1 VITTGVPKILLE
13 LSKSIWTPSG
23 KTLLTSELR
32 SKIVKRIK
40 EIALKIEKSYIVTI
54 TLLIAIVITLARD
67 IIGFY
72 AYIREPYIAR
82 QIILYSY
89 TKVSRYRIDFY
100 MKPNNIYGDIVAS
113 AENKLPIY

>member
-1 VITTGVPKILLE
+1 MITTGVPKILLE

-72 AYIREPYIAR
+72 AYIRERSPPAKTCNYLWIAVITW
-82 QIILYSY
+82 Q
-89 TKVSRYRIDFY
+89 
-100 MKPNNIYGDIVAS
+100 VAHHATPEPPHRRS
-113 AENKLPIY
+113 SPLVA